1 MTGAPEPHEVNELL
15 TRIPVRKVG
24 QLSWDAFAER
34 FVALCQSFEIDARV
48 ADDGGI
54 VYAGVSPED
63 DALHSALYNL
73 LARRLHM
80 LHD

>member
-1 MTGAPEPHEVNELL
+1 MGSPETHEVHELL
-15 TRIPVRKVG
+15 GRIPVRNIG
-24 QLSWDAFAER
+24 ELGWDAFAER
-34 FVALCQSFEIDARV
+34 FVAVCQSFEIDARI

-54 VYAGVSPED
+54 VYADAPAED

-73 LARRLHM
+73 LARRLHT